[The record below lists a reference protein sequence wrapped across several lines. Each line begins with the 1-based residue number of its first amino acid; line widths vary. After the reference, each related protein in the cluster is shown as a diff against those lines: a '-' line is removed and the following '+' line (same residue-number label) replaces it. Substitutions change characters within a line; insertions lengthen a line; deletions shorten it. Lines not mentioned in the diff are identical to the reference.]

1 MLKPTLIR
9 PIIVFVFMMNIL
21 ISGCQVNTLKAQSF
35 VGQIPSSDI
44 FVGVVNNKGSL
55 TAYVCDGTETKV
67 NKSEWFKGT
76 SSNNLFK
83 LSSANGASLTGEI
96 KTDEITGTLSEANGQ
111 PISFTLSL
119 STGDAGV
126 YRAELTNGNGT
137 YIGGWIVLPN
147 GEQRGAVSFQGGV
160 GDAYLPKGGIV
171 PVIKLKTASP
181 TVVLQNNISLTASK
195 LGG

>member
-1 MLKPTLIR
+1 MLKTTLIR
-9 PIIVFVFMMNIL
+9 PIIVFFFMMSLL
-21 ISGCQVNTLKAQSF
+21 ISGCQANTPKAQSY
-35 VGQIPSSDI
+35 VGQISGSDI
-44 FVGVVNNKGSL
+44 FIGVVNNNGSL

-76 SSNNLFK
+76 ASNNSFNLP
-83 LSSANGASLTGEI
+83 SANGASLTGEI
-96 KTDEITGTLSEANGQ
+96 TTDGITGTLTEANGQ
-111 PISFTLSL
+111 PISFTLGL

-137 YIGGWIVLPN
+137 YIGGWIVLPS

-160 GDAYLPKGGIV
+160 GDSYLPKGGIV
-171 PVIKLKTASP
+171 PVIKLKITSP